1 MEFIMISKIAAFA
14 TALVLA
20 SAATASAQPT
30 AHNNRAHAFASSIR
44 AYESGVPQ
52 QSDHLN
58 CYLPSDTCDNEHMVT
73 N

>member
-1 MEFIMISKIAAFA
+1 MINKIAALA
-14 TALVLA
+14 AVLVLA
-20 SAATASAQPT
+20 SAGAASAQPT
-30 AHNNRAHAFASSIR
+30 RHTAHAHTSAPGIR
-44 AYESGVPQ
+44 AYESVPQ